1 MSVDDNFRFR
11 KMLRQSYADRFRY
24 FSTIAYSADGLSLL
38 AAGRS
43 KNVCIYN
50 VKDGILLKKFEV
62 TQNRSLDALDVCT
75 IAYAKWLRWSFW
87 LLYNLQDFI
96 NRRNVTEFGNMA
108 LVEKRE
114 ALEGGNVAIRLP
126 GVQKGDMA
134 SRNYKPEIRVFSV
147 RFSPTAQSWAAATTE
162 GLLIYALDKGM
173 GRMIKRKA
181 RKKTKFFFFDQQ
193 VSFSIHSIYHWK

>member
-1 MSVDDNFRFR
+1 
-11 KMLRQSYADRFRY
+11 
-24 FSTIAYSADGLSLL
+24 
-38 AAGRS
+38 
-43 KNVCIYN
+43 
-50 VKDGILLKKFEV
+50 
-62 TQNRSLDALDVCT
+62 
-75 IAYAKWLRWSFW
+75 
-87 LLYNLQDFI
+87 
-96 NRRNVTEFGNMA
+96 MA

-173 GRMIKRKA
+173 VINLTVLM
-181 RKKTKFFFFDQQ
+181 
-193 VSFSIHSIYHWK
+193 

>member
-1 MSVDDNFRFR
+1 MIRLSIPF
-11 KMLRQSYADRFRY
+11 LPEHGTIIETHLECYRY

-50 VKDGILLKKFEV
+50 VQDGILLKKFEV
-62 TQNRSLDALDVCT
+62 TQNRSLDALDVSQSNERFQRFL
-75 IAYAKWLRWSFW
+75 IDVF
-87 LLYNLQDFI
+87 NFQEFI
-96 NRRNVTEFGNMA
+96 NRRNITEFGNMA

-114 ALEGGNVAIRLP
+114 QFEGGNVAIRLP

-162 GLLIYALDKGM
+162 GLLIYALDKG
-173 GRMIKRKA
+173 
-181 RKKTKFFFFDQQ
+181 T
-193 VSFSIHSIYHWK
+193 